1 MPTVKQQPRDAD
13 RLSAYSDAVFAVI
26 VTIMVLQLSAPHSP
40 HLSALIKLWQPA
52 VSYLVSY
59 VFIAIIWINH
69 HYLSRLTRATTLP
82 IIWINFVHLFF
93 VSLLPFTTAWIAQ
106 TRLAAIPVVMYAAL
120 FVCADGTYNVFE
132 RRVLRESDEVTDQ
145 QRRMARYRSLVAF
158 ALFTSA
164 AVLAGFVPWAG
175 FGLICLALVLHLKP
189 DIGVRRRRRY
199 YRERCCQGSCAAR
212 ARQSRPADRADGP
225 AMRLSRRID
234 PAHLTVQGVLNSYTC
249 CRSPSRSG
257 MTGRNSARSPG
268 SGGKEDDAAVG
279 PGGLRERDP
288 PAAAPRHGARCRNF
302 GLRGD
307 PAGRQRGER
316 RGQAD
321 RGRARRRRERRA
333 MGRRRL
339 HAGVRGAD
347 LVGRGAGGPVRSQAP
362 ADGRFR
368 RVHPG
373 LGGLRPGPRHR
384 RAGRG
389 PRGAG
394 RRRGGARGFL
404 AVADQPHLPGR
415 GRPGPCGQRVDGG
428 RRGDPGCWAAD
439 RRAADR
445 RSRVAVDL
453 LYQPAAGRPRVVAH
467 PPVRDHHPG

>member
-40 HLSALIKLWQPA
+40 RLSALIKLWQPA

-106 TRLAAIPVVMYAAL
+106 TRLAATPVVMYAAL

-158 ALFTSA
+158 ALFTFA

-199 YRERCCQGSCAAR
+199 YRERCRQGSCAAR
-212 ARQSRPADRADGP
+212 ARQSRPADRTDGP
-225 AMRLSRRID
+225 AMRLSRHVD
-234 PAHLTVQGVLNSYTC
+234 PAHLTVQSVLNSTH
-249 CRSPSRSG
+249 
-257 MTGRNSARSPG
+257 
-268 SGGKEDDAAVG
+268 AA
-279 PGGLRERDP
+279 D
-288 PAAAPRHGARCRNF
+288 H
-302 GLRGD
+302 
-307 PAGRQRGER
+307 
-316 RGQAD
+316 
-321 RGRARRRRERRA
+321 RRE
-333 MGRRRL
+333 
-339 HAGVRGAD
+339 
-347 LVGRGAGGPVRSQAP
+347 
-362 ADGRFR
+362 
-368 RVHPG
+368 
-373 LGGLRPGPRHR
+373 
-384 RAGRG
+384 
-389 PRGAG
+389 
-394 RRRGGARGFL
+394 AR
-404 AVADQPHLPGR
+404 
-415 GRPGPCGQRVDGG
+415 
-428 RRGDPGCWAAD
+428 
-439 RRAADR
+439 
-445 RSRVAVDL
+445 
-453 LYQPAAGRPRVVAH
+453 
-467 PPVRDHHPG
+467 

>member
-40 HLSALIKLWQPA
+40 RLSALIKLWQPT

-106 TRLAAIPVVMYAAL
+106 TRLAATPVVMYAAL

-189 DIGVRRRRRY
+189 DIGVRRRRY
-199 YRERCCQGSCAAR
+199 YRERCRQGSCAAR

-225 AMRLSRRID
+225 AMRLSRRVD
-234 PAHLTVQGVLNSYTC
+234 PAHLTVQ
-249 CRSPSRSG
+249 
-257 MTGRNSARSPG
+257 A
-268 SGGKEDDAAVG
+268 
-279 PGGLRERDP
+279 
-288 PAAAPRHGARCRNF
+288 F
-302 GLRGD
+302 
-307 PAGRQRGER
+307 
-316 RGQAD
+316 
-321 RGRARRRRERRA
+321 
-333 MGRRRL
+333 
-339 HAGVRGAD
+339 
-347 LVGRGAGGPVRSQAP
+347 
-362 ADGRFR
+362 
-368 RVHPG
+368 
-373 LGGLRPGPRHR
+373 
-384 RAGRG
+384 
-389 PRGAG
+389 
-394 RRRGGARGFL
+394 
-404 AVADQPHLPGR
+404 
-415 GRPGPCGQRVDGG
+415 
-428 RRGDPGCWAAD
+428 
-439 RRAADR
+439 
-445 RSRVAVDL
+445 
-453 LYQPAAGRPRVVAH
+453 
-467 PPVRDHHPG
+467 